1 MSVAGHQSIGTE
13 SRLPLTMISMVR
25 HGVSGYVAS
34 MRFARSLAT
43 SVALLALCG
52 IARAESSAWSEDMKS
67 AIRLTGGEA
76 QKTPMQAGVEMKLAP
91 GWHTYWRYPGD
102 SGVPPEFDFS
112 GSDNLKSA
120 TVLYPA
126 PKLHKDA
133 GGETIGYDTDV
144 IFPVDVTPQDAS
156 RPVML
161 KVSVD
166 YAVCENMCV
175 PAKGQAE
182 LVLKPGTAARNTAL
196 ADARAR
202 VPKRE
207 SAQVADLHL
216 KRVGEDQVIVDF
228 AASSDA
234 PVSVFA
240 EGRTKDWA
248 LPIPQPVKDAAPG
261 RRAFAFKLDGLPP
274 GTDPKKAADLTF
286 TIVQG
291 ARALEVPARLD

>member
-1 MSVAGHQSIGTE
+1 MSVAAHQSAGT
-13 SRLPLTMISMVR
+13 SRRLPLTMISMVR
-25 HGVSGYVAS
+25 HGVSGYVPD
-34 MRFARSLAT
+34 MQFARCLAA
-43 SVALLALCG
+43 SVTLLALCG
-52 IARAESSAWSEDMKS
+52 IARADSSPWSEDLKS
-67 AIRLTGGEA
+67 AIRLTAGET

-133 GGETIGYDTDV
+133 GGETIGYDANV
-144 IFPVDVTPQDAS
+144 IFPVEVTPQDAS
-156 RPVML
+156 KPVKL
-161 KVSVD
+161 KLSVD

-175 PAKGQAE
+175 PAKGEAE

-207 SAQVADLHL
+207 TAQAADLQV
-216 KRVGEDQVIVDF
+216 KRAGADQVVVDF
-228 AASSDA
+228 AAPADA
-234 PVSVFA
+234 PVNVFA
-240 EGRTKDWA
+240 EGPTKDWA
-248 LPIPQPVKDAAPG
+248 LPIPQPVKDAPAG

-274 GTDPKKAADLTF
+274 GTDPKKPAELLF

-291 ARALEVPARLD
+291 ARAFEVAARLD